1 MADWNLPQFL
11 DIQGGRISR
20 VHAVNVASNCM
31 KDTVYLVQITEDIA
45 VRDAGNYIEILCW
58 MRPLE
63 RYGKLGRT
71 VTSYSLRL

>member
-1 MADWNLPQFL
+1 M
-11 DIQGGRISR
+11 
-20 VHAVNVASNCM
+20 NVASNCM

-63 RYGKLGRT
+63 RHGKLGRT